1 MKGTTT
7 SPKVILVKALLLKKE
22 QLVGTRSIN
31 NESGVE
37 NQIRKFKQDSLD
49 KRNHKEPFSMTSEEI
64 KEYLDKYIG
73 D

>member
-7 SPKVILVKALLLKKE
+7 SPKVILDRTLLLKKE
-22 QLVGTRSIN
+22 QIVRIRSIN

-37 NQIRKFKQDSLD
+37 NQIKKSNQDSLD
-49 KRNHKEPFSMTSEEI
+49 KRNHKEPFIMTTEQV